1 MKLNRRQLGIAATA
15 TGAIALAGGAGW
27 WFTRD
32 VGDPKGA
39 SDQIDLLAGAY
50 AGAAHT
56 SDPECFVML
65 SLTGG
70 MPPRTGMRLRVFD
83 LDGIAVEDPGE
94 ISASLHNLITGESA
108 TDIAI
113 VLQDDGS
120 WLVQQASVQSN
131 GWWQLI
137 VRVGDLTA
145 SWTFLMP
152 DPNLAGLDTP
162 PSVEPD
168 PEASAMLAAALDT
181 LSNHTSLRWWEWL
194 SGGNGSIILA
204 RFSITTTASN
214 GEPDTFESDSIL
226 AGRIPLDG
234 GAPTFRDENSRR
246 VSTAGQGWNSIN
258 GATPVAAETI
268 QYLPISEYYTTY
280 EGHEGAHFG
289 ITAEIDGRTC
299 QLIAFYLP
307 GTVVAWFAFWV
318 DLETLLLRELFM
330 LSVNHYMHW
339 VYSDF
344 DEPFVIEA

>member
-15 TGAIALAGGAGW
+15 AGAVALAGGTGW

-32 VGDPKGA
+32 EGDPKGA

-56 SDPECFVML
+56 SDPEFFVML

-83 LDGIAVEDPGE
+83 LDGIAVSDPGE
-94 ISASLHNLITGESA
+94 ISATLQNLVTGETA
-108 TDIAI
+108 TDIK
-113 VLQDDGS
+113 VTQDEGS
-120 WLVQQASVQSN
+120 WLVQQATVQSN

-137 VRVGDLTA
+137 ASVGEFTA

-152 DPNLAGLDTP
+152 DPNLAGLETP
-162 PSVEPD
+162 PTVEPD
-168 PEASAMLAAALDT
+168 PEASAMLVAALDT
-181 LSNHTSLRWWEWL
+181 LSNRTSLRWWEWL

-204 RFSITTTASN
+204 RFSVTSTASN
-214 GEPDTFESDSIL
+214 GEPNAFESDSIL

-234 GAPTFRDENSRR
+234 TGPSFRAENPRRISIGDE
-246 VSTAGQGWNSIN
+246 GWRSIN
-258 GATPVAAETI
+258 GGTPEAAEAI

-280 EGHEGAHFG
+280 DGHEGAHFG
-289 ITAEIDGRTC
+289 ITAEIEGRTC
-299 QLIAFYLP
+299 QLIAFHLP
-307 GTVVAWFAFWV
+307 GTIVAWFAFWV
-318 DLETLLLRELFM
+318 DIETLFLRELFM

-344 DEPFVIEA
+344 DEPFIIEP